1 MFWRRRADRE
11 QDLERELRAH
21 LELEA
26 EDQREAGLAS
36 RDAEFAARRRLGNT
50 ARLKETVREA
60 WGWTWL
66 ERIGQDTRY
75 GLRMLRKNP
84 SLSVVAVIS
93 LALGIGANTAI
104 FGLIDALLFKPL
116 PVRDPQSLFFLGKQ
130 WEGHTDDAYYY
141 ETYRRLRREQP
152 FFRELAAY
160 ADSVRLSVSVDGNAE
175 STMGQMVS
183 GDYYEVLG
191 VPPAAGRLFTPEDDR
206 VPGGHPVAVISYAYW
221 QRRFGGAASA
231 VGKKVLISGSPFT
244 IVGVTPPGFY
254 GLQVG
259 DAPDVDVPVMMQA
272 QVTPQYEN
280 RLGRSINVVEWLT
293 IFGRLKPGVT
303 AAQANSGLQVI
314 YRNIQTQLA
323 SEIGLSKASW
333 LPEWVGSKPVLL
345 PGAAGLS
352 RLRGQFAGAL
362 YVLMGVVGLVLT
374 IACAN
379 VANLLL
385 ARGAAR
391 RREIA
396 LRMAIGATR
405 ARLVRQLL
413 VESVM
418 LSALGGGLGIGLAYW
433 VGGLLVRFLSIGRPM
448 IQLDLAPDLRVLAFT
463 AAVSIVTGLLFGLM
477 PAFRGAALD
486 LAPALKQGG
495 RGASPPQRFARA
507 LSVAQIALSLVVLM
521 GAGLLVRTL
530 RHLDRIDAGFPRDR
544 VYTVSLA
551 PRGSDQKNG
560 PNGPRLNQL
569 YWDLLE
575 RVRAIPGVAAASLAG
590 ASPVQREYF
599 RPHKTRDG
607 RQFWASQN
615 RIYPWYFDSLGSAI
629 VQGRD
634 FGPADMAE
642 GAPLVTI
649 INETL
654 ARRVFGGESP
664 LGRRIVC
671 TGRISM
677 GESGNPC
684 EVIGVARDVP
694 YATIKSEP
702 ENAMYMTFLQTP
714 TGRGQMELI
723 VRAAGDRTDVP
734 AQVRREVASID
745 PYLPGFVVRTLA
757 TDVDAALIRERL
769 LALLSGVFGALAVL
783 LAGIGLYGVVAY
795 SVGRRTQEIGVR
807 MALGALPAQVLR
819 GVFRETLLLAA
830 LGILCGLPA
839 ALAAARLLSGFL
851 YGVKPGDPAVL
862 AASVGFLVAT
872 GALAGFVPARRA
884 SLVDPMRAL
893 RDE

>member
-183 GDYYEVLG
+183 GDYYDVLG

-599 RPHKTRDG
+599 RPYKTRDG

-615 RIYPWYFDSLGSAI
+615 RIYPWILRQSGIGDRSRPRFRSGGYGRRCAPRHDRQRNACAARVRGRKPAWPPNRMHRANLDGGERKPVRGDRSGSRCTLRNNQVRARKCDVYDLSADSHGTRPDGTDRPRGGGSHRCARASAARGG
-629 VQGRD
+629 VDRPV
-634 FGPADMAE
+634 PARVR
-642 GAPLVTI
+642 GAHTGDRC
-649 INETL
+649 
-654 ARRVFGGESP
+654 RRGADPRTSAGAALRCLWRAGGFTGGDRALRRRGVFGRE
-664 LGRRIVC
+664 
-671 TGRISM
+671 TN
-677 GESGNPC
+677 SGNRRPHGAGRASGT
-684 EVIGVARDVP
+684 GVARGISRDP
-694 YATIKSEP
+694 
-702 ENAMYMTFLQTP
+702 
-714 TGRGQMELI
+714 
-723 VRAAGDRTDVP
+723 AAGGAGNSLRIARGTGGGAAAERIP
-734 AQVRREVASID
+734 LRRQAGRSRSA
-745 PYLPGFVVRTLA
+745 G
-757 TDVDAALIRERL
+757 RERRV
-769 LALLSGVFGALAVL
+769 SG
-783 LAGIGLYGVVAY
+783 
-795 SVGRRTQEIGVR
+795 
-807 MALGALPAQVLR
+807 
-819 GVFRETLLLAA
+819 
-830 LGILCGLPA
+830 
-839 ALAAARLLSGFL
+839 
-851 YGVKPGDPAVL
+851 GD
-862 AASVGFLVAT
+862 
-872 GALAGFVPARRA
+872 RRA
-884 SLVDPMRAL
+884 GGIRSGAACFAGRSHARAP
-893 RDE
+893 R